1 MRKRRLFQEENS
13 KKEPTSKYFKKE
25 SETSDKQEEN
35 LNNGKNPEELV
46 IYSKFVQEVIE
57 EINFARTKPSEYA
70 AKLERISST
79 LNGRKVKVG
88 KSIMKLKEG
97 AAIFDETIQY
107 LLNIGQMEPLEL
119 CDGLSESANE
129 LLSILII
136 QEGVD
141 MSDFNLDIYDLEH
154 RLDHFG
160 VYFGEFNEIIDYGS
174 FDPEF
179 VVVNF
184 LLSDG
189 DDTRNDR
196 HTIMNPLMKYCGIT
210 SGILPSTKKCTIL
223 NFVQYYYKPGEEV
236 PDKMLQTYTYKPSVK
251 DQFRQLNGNIGEIF
265 FDKKNKYQQKYNENS
280 YTFINDENGQVSG
293 KKPKKIKKITKKF
306 KDKNTGKEIVTVKT
320 IITYIDGEEVV
331 DNYVL

>member
-1 MRKRRLFQEENS
+1 MRRRRFNNEEKTNDQKYQKEESSKLPKKQLEENS
-13 KKEPTSKYFKKE
+13 INEKKE
-25 SETSDKQEEN
+25 EEI
-35 LNNGKNPEELV
+35 V
-46 IYSKFVQEVIE
+46 IYSKFIE
-57 EINFARTKPSEYA
+57 EVMSEINLARTKPSEYA

-79 LNGRKVKVG
+79 LQGRKVKVG

-107 LLNIGQMEPLEL
+107 LLNIGHMEPLEL
-119 CDGLSESANE
+119 CEGLSESANE

-160 VYFGEFNEIIDYGS
+160 VYFGEFSELIDYGS

-179 VVVNF
+179 IVVNF

-189 DDTRNDR
+189 DETRNDR
-196 HTIMNPLMKYCGIT
+196 HTVMNPLMKYCGIT

-223 NFVQYYYKPGEEV
+223 NFVQHYFKPGEEI
-236 PDKMLQTYTYKPSVK
+236 PEKMLQNYTYKPNVK
-251 DQFRQLNGNIGEIF
+251 DQFRQLSGQIGEVF
-265 FDKKNKYQQKYNENS
+265 FDKKNKYHQKYNENS
-280 YTFINDENGQVSG
+280 YTFINDENGQITG

-306 KDKNTGKEIVTVKT
+306 RDKITGNEITTVKT
-320 IITYIDGEEVV
+320 IITYVDGEEVV

>member
-1 MRKRRLFQEENS
+1 
-13 KKEPTSKYFKKE
+13 
-25 SETSDKQEEN
+25 
-35 LNNGKNPEELV
+35 
-46 IYSKFVQEVIE
+46 
-57 EINFARTKPSEYA
+57 
-70 AKLERISST
+70 
-79 LNGRKVKVG
+79 
-88 KSIMKLKEG
+88 MKLKEG

-107 LLNIGQMEPLEL
+107 LLNIGHMEPLEL
-119 CDGLSESANE
+119 CEGLSESANE

-160 VYFGEFNEIIDYGS
+160 VYFGEFSELIDYGS

-179 VVVNF
+179 IVVNF

-189 DDTRNDR
+189 DEARNDR
-196 HTIMNPLMKYCGIT
+196 HTVMNPLMKYCGIT

-223 NFVQYYYKPGEEV
+223 NFVQHYFKPGEEI
-236 PDKMLQTYTYKPSVK
+236 PEKMLQNYTYKPNVK
-251 DQFRQLNGNIGEIF
+251 DQFRQLSGQIGEVF
-265 FDKKNKYQQKYNENS
+265 FDKKNKYHQKYNENS
-280 YTFINDENGQVSG
+280 YTFINDENGQITG

-306 KDKNTGKEIVTVKT
+306 RDKNTGNEITTVKT
-320 IITYIDGEEVV
+320 IITYVDGEEVV

>member
-1 MRKRRLFQEENS
+1 MRKRKLFQDDKS
-13 KKEPTSKYFKKE
+13 KKEPISKISKKE
-25 SETSDKQEEN
+25 SETLNKQEDPINE
-35 LNNGKNPEELV
+35 KKQEELV

-160 VYFGEFNEIIDYGS
+160 VYFGEFNELIDYGS

-223 NFVQYYYKPGEEV
+223 NFVQYYYKPGEEI
-236 PDKMLQTYTYKPSVK
+236 PDKMLQNYTYKPSVK
-251 DQFRQLNGNIGEIF
+251 DQFKQLNGQIGEVF
-265 FDKKNKYQQKYNENS
+265 FDKKNKYHQKYNENS

>member
-1 MRKRRLFQEENS
+1 
-13 KKEPTSKYFKKE
+13 
-25 SETSDKQEEN
+25 
-35 LNNGKNPEELV
+35 
-46 IYSKFVQEVIE
+46 
-57 EINFARTKPSEYA
+57 
-70 AKLERISST
+70 
-79 LNGRKVKVG
+79 
-88 KSIMKLKEG
+88 MKLKEG
-97 AAIFDETIQY
+97 SAIFYETIQY

-141 MSDFNLDIYDLEH
+141 MSDFSLDIYDLEH
-154 RLDHFG
+154 RLDHCG
-160 VYFGEFNEIIDYGS
+160 VYFGEFNELIDYGS

-223 NFVQYYYKPGEEV
+223 NFVQYYYKPGEEI
-236 PDKMLQTYTYKPSVK
+236 PEKMLQNYTYKPNVR
-251 DQFRQLNGNIGEIF
+251 DQFRELNGQIGEIF
-265 FDKKNKYQQKYNENS
+265 FDKKNKYQQKYNQNS

-293 KKPKKIKKITKKF
+293 KKPKKIKKTTKKF